1 VGRCAVCGRES
12 RLIAEALALCAGCA
26 REDSERAR
34 ARVEEVHAA
43 TRREFGLPERPPKV
57 EGGVSCGLCARGCR
71 IAEGESGYCGVRRAA
86 GGEVAGGGPEGA
98 RVSWYLDPLPTNC
111 VASWVCPAETEAG
124 YPQWTD
130 SRGPEYGRF
139 NLAVFYEACNFD
151 CLYCQNWHFRQVRDE
166 GRARSAEELA
176 RAVNARTRC
185 VCYFGGDPGP
195 QVEHALAASRLAM
208 EGAGKGPLRICWET
222 NGAVGRRALGE
233 MVELSL
239 ESGGCVKFDLKAW
252 DAGVHRALTGAEN
265 AATLRNFEWVAGR
278 VGERPGPP
286 LLVASTLLVPGYVDA
301 EEVGAIAGFMASLG
315 EMIPYSLLGFHP
327 DFYLHDLP
335 ATSRRQA
342 ERCERAA
349 REAGLKRVHVGN
361 VHVLGAGD

>member
-151 CLYCQNWHFRQVRDE
+151 CLYCQNWNFRQVRDE

-265 AATLRNFEWVAGR
+265 AATLRN
-278 VGERPGPP
+278 
-286 LLVASTLLVPGYVDA
+286 
-301 EEVGAIAGFMASLG
+301 LG
-315 EMIPYSLLGFHP
+315 G
-327 DFYLHDLP
+327 
-335 ATSRRQA
+335 
-342 ERCERAA
+342 
-349 REAGLKRVHVGN
+349 REAGAAAAGGEHAARAGLRGRGGGGCDRRLHGVAGGDDPVFAAG
-361 VHVLGAGD
+361 VSPGLLPARFAGDVAQAGGAV